1 MITPHPSS
9 PRHPSPPP
17 PPPAS
22 PASPPARLTPED
34 ARVLLR
40 LLPAQIGPGLTEAE
54 LDAVEARFGFGFS
67 ADHRVFL
74 AAGLPLGSP
83 NWPDWRDGD
92 PDDLAG
98 RLARP
103 VEGLLFDVE
112 HNGFWHPDW
121 SPRPTDASEALK
133 VARAASANVPP
144 LVPVYA
150 HRCLPGAPGTWGH
163 PVLSVHQTD
172 VILYGN
178 DLADYI
184 RYEFTGRA
192 SSLTARATVDFWS
205 YLVEGGA
212 GIDVTAPTPYAPY
225 ALTPQEAVECL
236 RMLAVERLVGRR
248 PSPEQLVEAGLTAL
262 LLDVETESLP
272 LLAGLTRSEHERAEG
287 LFERVLGEL
296 GLVGTLPAD
305 DSGLPW
311 EAARWELVRWW
322 LRLIVNGSLDPGAGG
337 DLITYEGWGALA
349 RPRALRPLFDATEAH
364 NGWAAV
370 RAGSRERL
378 AAAIV
383 AEAER
388 LLAGPWPP
396 PRD

>member
-1 MITPHPSS
+1 MATFSPSS
-9 PRHPSPPP
+9 
-17 PPPAS
+17 AS
-22 PASPPARLTPED
+22 PRLTTED
-34 ARVLLR
+34 ARVLLH
-40 LLPAQIGPGLTEAE
+40 LLPAEIGPGLSDAE

-92 PDDLAG
+92 PDDLAD

-103 VEGLLFDVE
+103 VEGMLFDVE

-121 SPRPTDASEALK
+121 SPRPTDAAEALK
-133 VARAASANVPP
+133 VARAECANVPP
-144 LVPVYA
+144 LVPVYG
-150 HRCLPGAPGTWGH
+150 HRYLPGTPGAWGH

-172 VILYGN
+172 AILYGN
-178 DLADYI
+178 DLADYV
-184 RYEFTGRA
+184 RHEFAGRA
-192 SSLTARATVDFWS
+192 SSLTAHVTVDFWS
-205 YLVEGGA
+205 YLVEGGP
-212 GIDVTAPTPYAPY
+212 GIDVIAPTPYAPY
-225 ALTPQEAVECL
+225 AVTPQEAVECL
-236 RMLAVERLVGRR
+236 RMLAVERLIGRR
-248 PSPEQLVEAGLTAL
+248 PSPEQLIEAGLTAL

-272 LLAGLTRSEHERAEG
+272 LLAGLTRSEHERADG

-296 GLVGTLPAD
+296 GLADALPVD
-305 DSGLPW
+305 DTGLPW

-322 LRLIVNGSLDPGAGG
+322 LGLIVNGHLAPGAGG

-349 RPRALRPLFDATEAH
+349 RPRVLRPLFEATDAH
-364 NGWAAV
+364 NDWAAV
-370 RAGSRERL
+370 RSGAREHL

-383 AEAER
+383 TEAER

-396 PRD
+396 ARD